1 MIKNLLPGF
10 LWAIIILILSGV
22 PGNYVPSVFGFLD
35 WISLDKLVH
44 IIMYSVLVFVF
55 LRGLR
60 KEESDRKIS
69 KKVIYIV
76 LGISI
81 AFGGITEVL
90 QNIVFIRRNG
100 NVYDF
105 LADIVG
111 CAIGLIV
118 YLLYQRKKNGEI
130 RV

>member
-1 MIKNLLPGF
+1 MMKNLLPGF
-10 LWAIIILILSGV
+10 IWSVIILILSGV
-22 PGNYVPSVFGFLD
+22 PGNYVPSVFSFLD
-35 WISLDKLVH
+35 WISPDKLVH

-55 LRGLR
+55 LRGFR
-60 KEESDRKIS
+60 KQGSKRDIS
-69 KKVIYIV
+69 KKTIYIV
-76 LGISI
+76 LSISI
-81 AFGGITEVL
+81 VFGGITEVL
-90 QNIVFIRRNG
+90 QNILFIRRNG

-118 YLLYQRKKNGEI
+118 YFLYQRKKNGKI

>member
-10 LWAIIILILSGV
+10 IWSVIILILSGV
-22 PGNYVPSVFGFLD
+22 PGNYVPVVFSFLD
-35 WISLDKLVH
+35 WISPDKLVH

-60 KEESDRKIS
+60 KQNSNREIS
-69 KKVIYIV
+69 KKTIYLV
-76 LGISI
+76 LSISI
-81 AFGGITEVL
+81 VFGGITEVL
-90 QNIVFIRRNG
+90 QNIVFTRRDG

-111 CAIGLIV
+111 CAIGLMV
-118 YLLYQRKKNGEI
+118 YLLYQRKKNGKI

>member
-10 LWAIIILILSGV
+10 IWSVIILILSGV
-22 PGNYVPSVFGFLD
+22 PGNYVPAVFSFLD
-35 WISLDKLVH
+35 WISPDKLVH

-60 KEESDRKIS
+60 KQNSNRGIS
-69 KKVIYIV
+69 KKTIYLV
-76 LGISI
+76 LSISI
-81 AFGGITEVL
+81 VFGGITEVL
-90 QNIVFIRRNG
+90 QNIVFIRRDG

-111 CAIGLIV
+111 CAIGLMV
-118 YLLYQRKKNGEI
+118 YLLYQRKKNGKI

>member
-1 MIKNLLPGF
+1 MMKNLLPGF
-10 LWAIIILILSGV
+10 LWSVIILILSGV
-22 PGNYVPSVFGFLD
+22 PGNYVPSVFSFLD
-35 WISLDKLVH
+35 WISPDKLVH
-44 IIMYSVLVFVF
+44 IIMYSVLVFAF
-55 LRGLR
+55 LRGFR
-60 KEESDRKIS
+60 KQDSNSELS
-69 KKVIYIV
+69 KKTIYIV
-76 LGISI
+76 ISI
-81 AFGGITEVL
+81 SIVFGGITEVL

-118 YLLYQRKKNGEI
+118 YLLYQRKKNREI

>member
-10 LWAIIILILSGV
+10 IWSVIILILSGV
-22 PGNYVPSVFGFLD
+22 PGNYVPAVFSFLD
-35 WISLDKLVH
+35 WISPDKLVH

-60 KEESDRKIS
+60 KQNSNRGIS
-69 KKVIYIV
+69 KKTIYLV
-76 LGISI
+76 LSISI
-81 AFGGITEVL
+81 VFGGITEVL

-111 CAIGLIV
+111 CAIGLMV
-118 YLLYQRKKNGEI
+118 YLLYQRKKNGKI